1 MGLSEYKMGS
11 IIYTYQRSKR
21 KPIPLTEERIQTLK
35 DHEKFLKRHRVG
47 DYRSVAQSGSVSG
60 LGPEGRKFESCHSD
74 QKPIKMKGKVAGT
87 KPVNNWRLE
96 ESQTFTG
103 APAYNKGAYQVITK
117 SNVKDIGR

>member
-1 MGLSEYKMGS
+1 MDISESKMGS

-21 KPIPLTEERIQTLK
+21 KPIPLTEERIQTIK
-35 DHEKFLKRHRVG
+35 DHEKFLKRDRVG

-74 QKPIKMKGKVAGT
+74 QKTIKMKGKVAGT

-96 ESQTFTG
+96 ESKNFTV

>member
-1 MGLSEYKMGS
+1 MGLSECKMGS

-35 DHEKFLKRHRVG
+35 DHEKFLKRYRVG
-47 DYRSVAQSGSVSG
+47 ESQGIHIEPMKVEKKQYREEVTT
-60 LGPEGRKFESCHSD
+60 PTRT
-74 QKPIKMKGKVAGT
+74 KGKVAGT
-87 KPVNNWRLE
+87 KPAVNWRLE
-96 ESQTFTG
+96 ESRNFTV

>member
-1 MGLSEYKMGS
+1 MDISECKMGS

-35 DHEKFLKRHRVG
+35 DHEKFLKRYRVG
-47 DYRSVAQSGSVSG
+47 ESQGIHTEPMKVEKKQYREEVTI
-60 LGPEGRKFESCHSD
+60 PTRT
-74 QKPIKMKGKVAGT
+74 KGKVAGT
-87 KPVNNWRLE
+87 KPAVNWRLE
-96 ESQTFTG
+96 ESRNFTV

>member
-1 MGLSEYKMGS
+1 MDISEFKMGS

-21 KPIPLTEERIQTLK
+21 KPIPLTEERIQTLR

-47 DYRSVAQSGSVSG
+47 ESQPIHIEPMKVVKKEYREEVET
-60 LGPEGRKFESCHSD
+60 PTK
-74 QKPIKMKGKVAGT
+74 IKGKIAGT
-87 KPVNNWRLE
+87 KPAVNWRLE
-96 ESQTFTG
+96 ESRNFTV

>member
-1 MGLSEYKMGS
+1 MDISECKMGS

-21 KPIPLTEERIQTLK
+21 KPIPLTEERIQTLR

-47 DYRSVAQSGSVSG
+47 EYRSVAQSGSVSG

-74 QKPIKMKGKVAGT
+74 QKPTMRGKST
-87 KPVNNWRLE
+87 KPVIDWKKE
-96 ESQTFTG
+96 ESQNFTV

-117 SNVKDIGR
+117 SNIKDIGR